1 MFATLLKYEFRR
13 TKNILLPMNLGA
25 LAIGGVG
32 YFVMLII
39 TLLIQSPDSDISVVT
54 PLLYLLW
61 MGLILMLSL
70 LSTAVTIVL
79 CLQFY
84 REKFTDQGY
93 LTFTLPAST
102 HQILLSSYLNFLIWM
117 IINTIVTLVGI
128 GIMLTPIVSYALREI
143 SQLGLDISY
152 LWALIKEYLA
162 QILPSGVLFTVSY
175 IMLLVSSLFYGI
187 TLPYLAITLASV
199 LVKKMKLLLA
209 VGIGYG
215 MSMVMGFIPSILA
228 IIEGLITGML
238 MANNDLVVYAPGA
251 ISYII
256 TSILYMAFAIG
267 GYFLMHH
274 LVKKKL
280 NL

>member
-32 YFVMLII
+32 YFVMLIF
-39 TLLIQSPDSDISVVT
+39 TMLMQNPDSEIFIVA

-61 MGLILMLSL
+61 MGLILMLAL

-79 CLQFY
+79 CIQFY

-128 GIMLTPIVSYALREI
+128 GIMLTPII
-143 SQLGLDISY
+143 SMVLKRIAEMGLDISY
-152 LWALIKEYLA
+152 LWALIKENIA
-162 QILPSGVLFTVSY
+162 QILPSGALFTVSY
-175 IMLLVSSLFYGI
+175 IMLLISSLFYGV

-215 MSMVMGFIPSILA
+215 MSMVMGVIPSILA
-228 IIEGLITGML
+228 IIEGIITGML
-238 MANNDLVVYAPGA
+238 MANNDLAVYAPGA

-256 TSILYMAFAIG
+256 TSIFYMAFAIG

>member
-238 MANNDLVVYAPGA
+238 MVNNDLVVYAPGA

>member
-13 TKNILLPMNLGA
+13 TKNILLPLNFGGI
-25 LAIGGVG
+25 AIGAVG
-32 YFVMLII
+32 YFIMLIF
-39 TLLIQSPDSDISVVT
+39 TKLMENPDSEISIVA

-61 MGLILMLSL
+61 MGLVMMLAL
-70 LSTAVTIVL
+70 LSTAVTIIL

-93 LTFTLPAST
+93 LTFTLPATT

-117 IINTIVTLVGI
+117 IVNTIVTIIGI
-128 GIMLTPIVSYALREI
+128 GMMFTPIVSMALKKI
-143 SQLGLDISY
+143 SEMGLDISY

-175 IMLLVSSLFYGI
+175 IMLFISSLFYGI

-215 MSMVMGFIPSILA
+215 MSMVMGIIPSILA
-228 IIEGLITGML
+228 MIEGIITGVL
-238 MANNDLVVYAPGA
+238 VANNDLSVYAPGS

-256 TSILYMAFAIG
+256 TSIFYMAFAIG

>member
-13 TKNILLPMNLGA
+13 TKNILLPLNLGA
-25 LAIGGVG
+25 LTIGAVG
-32 YFVMLII
+32 YFVMLIF
-39 TLLIQSPDSDISVVT
+39 TKLLENPDSEISFIA

-61 MGLILMLSL
+61 AGLMLMLVL
-70 LSTAVTIVL
+70 LGTALSIIL

-93 LTFTLPAST
+93 LTFTLPATT
-102 HQILLSSYLNFLIWM
+102 HQILLSSYLNFLIWTVV
-117 IINTIVTLVGI
+117 NTIVTLA
-128 GIMLTPIVSYALREI
+128 ALGLSLIPFISFTTRMI
-143 SQLGLDISY
+143 SQTGLDVSY
-152 LWALIKEYLA
+152 LWAVIKEEYFA
-162 QILPSGVLFTVSY
+162 SGILMTVSY
-175 IMLLVSSLFYGI
+175 IMLAVSSLFYGI

-199 LVKKMKLLLA
+199 LVKKLKLLLA

-215 MSMVMGFIPSILA
+215 LSMVMSIIPSVLS
-228 IIEGLITGML
+228 IIET
-238 MANNDLVVYAPGA
+238 LVLTPAIFNSENTFYFPGT

-256 TSILYMAFAIG
+256 TSILYIAFAIG

>member
-13 TKNILLPMNLGA
+13 TKNILVPMNLGA

-238 MANNDLVVYAPGA
+238 MAGFLFTIIPQSFIHDYLGQPGVISLIGIAVVAA
-251 ISYII
+251 
-256 TSILYMAFAIG
+256 
-267 GYFLMHH
+267 LMY
-274 LVKKKL
+274 V
-280 NL
+280 

>member
-13 TKNILLPMNLGA
+13 TKNILLPLNLGGI
-25 LAIGGVG
+25 AIGAVG
-32 YFVMLII
+32 YFIMLIF
-39 TLLIQSPDSDISVVT
+39 TKLMQNPDSEISIVA

-61 MGLILMLSL
+61 MGLVMMLAL
-70 LSTAVTIVL
+70 LSTAVTIIL

-93 LTFTLPAST
+93 LTFTLPATT
-102 HQILLSSYLNFLIWM
+102 HQILLSSYLNFLIWT
-117 IINTIVTLVGI
+117 IVNTIVTIIGI
-128 GIMLTPIVSYALREI
+128 GMMFTPIVSMALKEI
-143 SQLGLDISY
+143 SEMGLDISY

-175 IMLLVSSLFYGI
+175 IMLFISSLFYGI

-215 MSMVMGFIPSILA
+215 MSMVMGIIPSILA
-228 IIEGLITGML
+228 MIEGIITGVL
-238 MANNDLVVYAPGA
+238 MVNNDLSVYAPGS

-267 GYFLMHH
+267 GYFFMHH

>member
-13 TKNILLPMNLGA
+13 TKNILLPLNLGGI
-25 LAIGGVG
+25 AIGAVG
-32 YFVMLII
+32 YFIMLIF
-39 TLLIQSPDSDISVVT
+39 TKLMENPDSEISIVA

-61 MGLILMLSL
+61 MGLIMMLAL
-70 LSTAVTIVL
+70 LSTAVTIIL

-93 LTFTLPAST
+93 LTFTLPATT

-117 IINTIVTLVGI
+117 IVNTIVTIIGI
-128 GIMLTPIVSYALREI
+128 GMMFTPIVSMALKKI
-143 SQLGLDISY
+143 SEMGLDISY

-175 IMLLVSSLFYGI
+175 IMLFISSLFYGI

-215 MSMVMGFIPSILA
+215 MSMVMGIIPSILA
-228 IIEGLITGML
+228 MIEGIITGML
-238 MANNDLVVYAPGA
+238 VANNDLSVYAPGS

>member
-13 TKNILLPMNLGA
+13 TKNILLPLNLGA
-25 LAIGGVG
+25 LVIGALG
-32 YFVMLII
+32 YFIMLFF
-39 TLLIQSPDSDISVVT
+39 TKLIENPDSDLSIAA

-61 MGLILMLSL
+61 VGLILMLAL
-70 LSTAVTIVL
+70 LGTALSIVL
-79 CLQFY
+79 CIQFY

-102 HQILLSSYLNFLIWM
+102 HQILLSSYLNFLIWTVV
-117 IINTIVTLVGI
+117 NTVVTLI
-128 GIMLTPIVSYALREI
+128 GITLMFTPLITLIARET
-143 SQLGLDISY
+143 SQMGLDISY
-152 LWALIKEYLA
+152 LWALMKEEA
-162 QILPSGVLFTVSY
+162 ATIIPSGVLYTVSY
-175 IMLLVSSLFYGI
+175 IMLTVSSLFYGI

-199 LVKKMKLLLA
+199 LVKKLKLLLA

-215 MSMVMGFIPSILA
+215 MSMVMGIIPAVLS
-228 IIEGLITGML
+228 IIEGLITGMV
-238 MANNDLVVYAPGA
+238 MVNYETGFYAPGA
-251 ISYII
+251 ISYIV

-274 LVKKKL
+274 LVNKKL